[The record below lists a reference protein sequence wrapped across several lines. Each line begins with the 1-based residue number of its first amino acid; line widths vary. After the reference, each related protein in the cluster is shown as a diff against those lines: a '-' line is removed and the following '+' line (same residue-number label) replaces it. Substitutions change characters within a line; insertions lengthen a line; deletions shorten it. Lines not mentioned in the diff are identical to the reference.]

1 MGAAAGGGRDDGDR
15 PFSDHAQPN
24 HRGRSRAHL
33 FRVGPGRLR
42 TAAVG
47 RRGADLRGHL
57 RHPRRGAGPVDQVEL
72 SVRRIPRLDARS
84 LFGRRGLSRPGRVLR
99 LHRGSAAAVAR
110 AGDARRARG
119 LVPGQLRAGE
129 GAEPRLHLQDGLVP
143 ATGTGGRHG
152 DRTHRRRLRALR
164 GGLPAGGRDELHRAA
179 ADPRGVAAGACAA
192 TRARARAEG
201 RDGCEPPS
209 RVADAVSDDLFQG
222 IAGHAQALGQL
233 RSQVT
238 TGRLAHA
245 YLFVGESG
253 LGKSTAARA
262 LAAALLP
269 EAKLGRHPDYWED
282 DRLKPL
288 SINEI
293 RLLPDKPPE
302 FHELSLQAFLN
313 LKPAVGTRRVALL
326 VNVGRIRDQDQGV
339 LLKTLEEPHPHRV
352 IVLTTPSLN
361 PFVVLPTVVS
371 RCQRVFFHPVPA
383 PEIEKLLVGHGIEA
397 RRAGLVAELA
407 SGRPGW
413 AMRRAR
419 DETVIGLHQ
428 EWTRRLEE
436 IFGAPADVPL
446 HVAAQ
451 LDSEQ
456 MGWRRSEGDEEDP
469 ALFAI
474 ASWQIEL
481 RRRMLA
487 ARGKEQGRW
496 ARLLELSYDTLGY
509 LEQNV
514 SPRLALET
522 FLLECRKAS

>member
-1 MGAAAGGGRDDGDR
+1 VTD
-15 PFSDHAQPN
+15 PFH
-24 HRGRSRAHL
+24 GV
-33 FRVGPGRLR
+33 VGH
-42 TAAVG
+42 T
-47 RRGADLRGHL
+47 
-57 RHPRRGAGPVDQVEL
+57 
-72 SVRRIPRLDARS
+72 
-84 LFGRRGLSRPGRVLR
+84 
-99 LHRGSAAAVAR
+99 
-110 AGDARRARG
+110 
-119 LVPGQLRAGE
+119 
-129 GAEPRLHLQDGLVP
+129 
-143 ATGTGGRHG
+143 
-152 DRTHRRRLRALR
+152 
-164 GGLPAGGRDELHRAA
+164 
-179 ADPRGVAAGACAA
+179 
-192 TRARARAEG
+192 
-201 RDGCEPPS
+201 
-209 RVADAVSDDLFQG
+209 
-222 IAGHAQALGQL
+222 QALDQL
-233 RSQVT
+233 RSQVL

-262 LAAALLP
+262 LASALLP
-269 EAKLGRHPDYWED
+269 EAPLTRHPDYWED
-282 DRLKPL
+282 DRIKPL

-313 LKPAVGTRRVALL
+313 LKPAVGGRRVALV
-326 VNVGRIRDQDQGV
+326 VNVGRLRDQDQGV
-339 LLKTLEEPHPHRV
+339 LLKTVEEPHPHRV

-371 RCQRVFFHPVPA
+371 RCQRLFFHPVPA
-383 PEIEKLLVGHGIEA
+383 PEIEKLLASRGIEP
-397 RRAGLVAELA
+397 RRAKLLSEL
-407 SGRPGW
+407 SGGRPGW
-413 AMRRAR
+413 AVRRAS
-419 DETVIGLHQ
+419 DEGVIDLHHA
-428 EWTRRLEE
+428 WTRRLEE

-451 LDSEQ
+451 LDAEQ

-487 ARGKEQGRW
+487 SRGREQGRW

-522 FLLECRKAS
+522 FLLEARREGTP

>member
-1 MGAAAGGGRDDGDR
+1 MTG
-15 PFSDHAQPN
+15 PFA
-24 HRGRSRAHL
+24 
-33 FRVGPGRLR
+33 
-42 TAAVG
+42 
-47 RRGADLRGHL
+47 
-57 RHPRRGAGPVDQVEL
+57 
-72 SVRRIPRLDARS
+72 
-84 LFGRRGLSRPGRVLR
+84 
-99 LHRGSAAAVAR
+99 
-110 AGDARRARG
+110 
-119 LVPGQLRAGE
+119 
-129 GAEPRLHLQDGLVP
+129 
-143 ATGTGGRHG
+143 
-152 DRTHRRRLRALR
+152 
-164 GGLPAGGRDELHRAA
+164 
-179 ADPRGVAAGACAA
+179 
-192 TRARARAEG
+192 
-201 RDGCEPPS
+201 
-209 RVADAVSDDLFQG
+209 G
-222 IAGHAQALGQL
+222 IAGHPQALAQL
-233 RSQVT
+233 RSQLET
-238 TGRLAHA
+238 DRLAHA

-269 EAKLGRHPDYWED
+269 EAGLNRHPDYWED
-282 DRLKPL
+282 DRIKPL

-302 FHELSLQAFLN
+302 LHELSLQAFLN
-313 LKPAVGTRRVALL
+313 LKPAVGSRRVALL
-326 VNVGRIRDQDQGV
+326 VNVGRLRDQDQGV

-383 PEIEKLLVGHGIEA
+383 PEIEALLIGHGVEGGRA
-397 RRAGLVAELA
+397 RLLADLA

-413 AMRRAR
+413 ALRRAR
-419 DETVIGLHQ
+419 DEAVIELHHT
-428 EWTRRLEE
+428 WTRRLEE
-436 IFGAPADVPL
+436 VFGAPADVPL

-451 LDSEQ
+451 LDAEQ
-456 MGWRRSEGDEEDP
+456 MGWRRSEGDHEDP

-474 ASWQIEL
+474 ASWQVEL

-487 ARGKEQGRW
+487 SRGREQGRW